1 MRIFLITCLLLALF
15 LFGCESK
22 NMPPRNAQQEA
33 VLPTAFDTM
42 KENKA
47 EAQDRDS
54 LPKPGWQLFED
65 PQGSYHFYL
74 PPGMKTMEIEENL
87 LRFGI
92 ENGTTLD
99 ILPVATSRSSISAGN
114 TPQSFMEEQ
123 LHPFKQK
130 KNFKVMIMQKQE
142 LTAFGP
148 RHLYYKALVE
158 WGTKTKPHRA
168 KCYVVM
174 FEDHLLAFQ
183 FSAKAERYRVLNGH
197 FSQLI
202 ESIRPDRATPSESE
216 H

>member
-1 MRIFLITCLLLALF
+1 MRIFLFTSLLLVLF

-22 NMPPRNAQQEA
+22 DVPPTNVQPEA
-33 VLPTAFDTM
+33 VEPTALDPV
-42 KENKA
+42 KEKKVD
-47 EAQDRDS
+47 AQTQDS
-54 LPKPGWQLFED
+54 MPKPGWQLFED

-74 PPGMKTMEIEENL
+74 PPGMKTMETEEDL

-92 ENGTTLD
+92 ENGTTMDFLT
-99 ILPVATSRSSISAGN
+99 VATSRSNISQGN

-123 LHPFKQK
+123 LHPLKQK

-142 LTAFGP
+142 LPVFGP

-158 WGTKTKPHRA
+158 WGSKKKPHRA

-183 FSAKAERYRVLNGH
+183 FSAKAERYRVLNGY